1 MAFEI
6 IDFHT
11 HPFIDPIHNICSHK
25 EFCHMG
31 VEDTAAVFDSLQ
43 ITKICG

>member
-11 HPFIDPIHNICSHK
+11 HPFDGNDNNICSHTAFCDMTK
-25 EFCHMG
+25 ETTLRDF
-31 VEDTAAVFDSLQ
+31 T
-43 ITKICG
+43 